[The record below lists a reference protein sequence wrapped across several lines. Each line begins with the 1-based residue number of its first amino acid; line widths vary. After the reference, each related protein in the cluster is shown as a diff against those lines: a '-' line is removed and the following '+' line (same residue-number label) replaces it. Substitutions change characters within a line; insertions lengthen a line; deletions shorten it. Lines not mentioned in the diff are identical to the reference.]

1 MHIESAQRSKGGD
14 AQARCLQVNITL
26 GICTSNQ
33 LTYALA
39 VERES
44 LVSRFVV
51 PRANIAHVVHTAHDV
66 LRVRVRYASSLYLVA
81 SLHAL
86 TVKDCRL
93 TDRDYRVQPHCHC
106 EVKVHGHL
114 LC

>member
-1 MHIESAQRSKGGD
+1 MHIERAQRSERSD
-14 AQARCLQVNITL
+14 THTRSLEVNVALCIAT
-26 GICTSNQ
+26 CNKAA
-33 LTYALA
+33 YALA